1 MLGPIGDS
9 HQSGDWRI
17 GVLSGEQKD
26 VIKPII
32 IVSAD
37 VACLRHQHVERG
49 FPGPRSEQEVAA
61 SLDTNIGLPAIAH

>member
-17 GVLSGEQKD
+17 RVLPGEQKD
-26 VIKPII
+26 VTKPII
-32 IVSAD
+32 IISAG
-37 VACLRHQHVERG
+37 VTCLRHQQVERG

-61 SLDTNIGLPAIAH
+61 SLDTNIGLPAISQ